1 MRVFG
6 SFALILVLLSFG
18 SEYTKQDYFLL
29 ESKDLTVKGETSVGK
44 FNCKYSLNTKDTLF
58 LASEVGLSDRVP
70 VKEFRCG
77 NFLLNHDFRKTLKE
91 RQYPEVYFS
100 LSNIVKDGSNY
111 RYDLAVEIAGVTK
124 TLEGLTLNEN
134 PKQLMGEVNLKFSD
148 FDLAPPQKLGG
159 AIKVEE
165 EILLDIKL
173 NLH

>member
-18 SEYTKQDYFLL
+18 SETPKQDYFLL

-58 LASEVGLSDRVP
+58 LAHEVGLSDRIF

-91 RQYPEVYFS
+91 KQFPEVYFS
-100 LSNIVKDGSNY
+100 LAQIVKDGTDY
-111 RYDLAVEIAGVTK
+111 RYDLEVQIAGVTK
-124 TLEGLTLNEN
+124 ILEGLTLRDN
-134 PKQLMGEVNLKFSD
+134 PKQLAGEVHLKFSD

-159 AIKVEE
+159 AIKVAE
-165 EILLDIKL
+165 EIVLDIKL
-173 NLH
+173 NFH